1 MTPEVVVSLGS
12 LLNRNHLSVLSSD
25 EIQDIHIATLEV
37 LEHTGILIREGRA
50 LRLLE
55 RAGANVDRKESIAKI
70 PAYLVEEAADKTAK
84 NFIWHARNP
93 NNSIRIGGDPTKFG
107 PGSEC
112 VNIIDAETGECR
124 MPTKRD
130 AEQLVRLMDALE
142 NIHINYPPASLSD
155 VPEQVSDIHSLAIG
169 IKNSSKCMI
178 GSSHCASAA
187 HDSIR
192 IAAALVGGEEELRKK
207 PTIAGYVDPVS
218 PLTHGKEM
226 TEALLE
232 YANYA
237 QPIFITSMALAGATG
252 PATLAGVLV
261 QQNAEIL
268 SGLLIAHLAN
278 PHAPVIYGTASCP
291 MDMRTGVSSTGSPE
305 VGLLGA
311 ASTQIARYYGIP
323 SDVAAQSNAKVP
335 DAQASYEKTMSLIMA
350 VMAGADLIDLF
361 AGSMESYRTTSY
373 EQMVIDNELA
383 GMALRC
389 ARGIDV
395 NAETVATE
403 VIDRVGPGGNYLADK
418 HTLDWFKKE
427 HYHPK
432 LSDRKTRSDWEKSG
446 CKDIRQEA
454 RHRAKAILESHE
466 PDPVDPTIWKE
477 IETIIKDV
485 EKRELRG

>member
-1 MTPEVVVSLGS
+1 MGS
-12 LLNRNHLSVLSSD
+12 LSNRNYLNILSSD
-25 EIQDIHIATLEV
+25 EVQDIHIATLE
-37 LEHTGILIREGRA
+37 LLAHTGILIREGGA
-50 LRLLE
+50 LRLVE
-55 RAGANVDRKESIAKI
+55 QAGANVDHKESIAKI
-70 PAYLVEEAADKTAK
+70 PPDLIEEAVDKAVK

-93 NNSIRIGGDPTKFG
+93 NNSLRIGGESTKFG

-124 MPTKRD
+124 APTRRD

-155 VPEQVSDIHSLAIG
+155 VPEPVSDIYSLAIG

-178 GSSHCASAA
+178 GSSYCASAA
-187 HDSIR
+187 CDSIR
-192 IAAALVGGEEELRKK
+192 IAAALAGGEEELKKK
-207 PTIAGYVDPVS
+207 PIIAGYIDPIS
-218 PLTHGKEM
+218 PLTHGREM
-226 TEALLE
+226 TEALFE

-252 PATLAGVLV
+252 PATLAGTLV

-268 SGLLIAHLAN
+268 SGVLIAHLVN
-278 PHAPVIYGTASCP
+278 PDAPVIYGTASCP

-335 DAQASYEKTMSLIMA
+335 DAQASYEKTMSLTMA

-373 EQMVIDNELA
+373 EQLVIDNELA

-389 ARGIDV
+389 AKGIEV
-395 NAETVATE
+395 NAKTMAKE
-403 VIDRVGPGGNYLADK
+403 VIDRVGPGGNFLANK
-418 HTLDWFKKE
+418 HTLEWFRRE
-427 HYHPK
+427 HYYPK
-432 LSDRKTRSDWEKSG
+432 LSDRRTRSDWEKSG
-446 CKDIRQEA
+446 RKDIRQEA
-454 RHRAKAILESHE
+454 KNRAKEILERHE
-466 PDPVDPTIWKE
+466 PEPVDPTIWRE
-477 IETIIKDV
+477 IEIIVKDV
-485 EKRELRG
+485 EKRELKG